1 MRDVQRSPKR
11 EVRMKRQNTAHYL
24 FPSDIEA
31 KEDVPKSSIPN
42 KREKEQKHDPIP
54 PELKTFAY
62 ETTKESSKH
71 WKSATN
77 VIPKNITTAQD
88 FLVQSPKNPK
98 VKVSNPETSDPR
110 KNFQNLFEQTSNNW
124 ESPIKV
130 NPVVRKAQGQ
140 IKPKTPNKKKKED
153 SKLSVKSQ
161 NCVSIGTPA
170 FKVEVPRTPT
180 QGKNTSTPQKAPGS
194 VNIDANGVRFQMPK
208 TPSKVRYCLVLV
220 FAMLPRSG
228 SRRLGT
234 KARMVHPTQFL
245 LNLWSA

>member
-11 EVRMKRQNTAHYL
+11 EVRIKRQNTAHYL
-24 FPSDIEA
+24 FPSDIET
-31 KEDVPKSSIPN
+31 KEDAPKPSFPN
-42 KREKEQKHDPIP
+42 KHKQDQKYNSIP

-71 WKSATN
+71 WQTATK
-77 VIPKNITTAQD
+77 VIPKNTATAQD
-88 FLVQSPKNPK
+88 VLVQSPKNPE
-98 VKVSNPETSDPR
+98 VKVSNPETSDPK
-110 KNFQNLFEQTSNNW
+110 KNVQNLFDPSSNNW

-140 IKPKTPNKKKKED
+140 IKPKTPNKKKKQD
-153 SKLSVKSQ
+153 PNLPVKSQ

-180 QGKNTSTPQKAPGS
+180 PGRNTSTPQKAPGS

-208 TPSKVRYCLVLV
+208 TPSKVRY
-220 FAMLPRSG
+220 
-228 SRRLGT
+228 
-234 KARMVHPTQFL
+234 
-245 LNLWSA
+245 